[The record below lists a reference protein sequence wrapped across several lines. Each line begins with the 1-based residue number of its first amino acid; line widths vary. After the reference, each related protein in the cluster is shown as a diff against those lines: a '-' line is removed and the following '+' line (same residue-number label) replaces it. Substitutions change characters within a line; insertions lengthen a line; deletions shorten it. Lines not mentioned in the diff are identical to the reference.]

1 MFGKKKSVPKVEELE
16 KENNESEKSKEQE
29 TKVND
34 STEELLNEIS
44 PEENKDYEDEYDKY
58 SSVKSK
64 ISRILKSSN
73 IEIIDENEGDEYEFE
88 NDKDKEKQ
96 QHDYDELKAIF
107 GGNNKDK
114 KQELTLTIDDFDYT
128 YTGEYL
134 DEYDLV
140 HIKNI
145 KKIKL
150 QHKHSKLIK
159 RLAIAASVLIVVGV
173 AITLSI
179 VLTRKTPVF
188 LKSIS
193 LSKTEQSYYL
203 NESFD
208 YTGIYILAEY
218 SDGRVE
224 RIKLS
229 KDYFYD
235 SQGYVERPG
244 NELVFTDG
252 QEAMLYFKYQEKQ
265 ASIKI
270 NILRKEMTGMFVE
283 KSKRLEN
290 LSYGDYITQEDLLIF
305 VRYSNYPD
313 ELINFSDKLTIAV
326 GGGGTIL
333 KYVPEINGYEVTT
346 SLKGT
351 YLTISYAGVSHI
363 LYLT

>member
-16 KENNESEKSKEQE
+16 KENSESEKSKEQE

-44 PEENKDYEDEYDKY
+44 PEENKDYEDEDDKY

-179 VLTRKTPVF
+179 VLTRKNSCIF
-188 LKSIS
+188 KINIS
-193 LSKTEQSYYL
+193 FK
-203 NESFD
+203 NR
-208 YTGIYILAEY
+208 A
-218 SDGRVE
+218 
-224 RIKLS
+224 KLLF
-229 KDYFYD
+229 KWKFWLYW
-235 SQGYVERPG
+235 
-244 NELVFTDG
+244 N
-252 QEAMLYFKYQEKQ
+252 LYFGRILWWQGLKELSLAKIIFMIHRDMLKDQ
-265 ASIKI
+265 AMNLCSQMDKRQCYISNIKKNKHQSKF
-270 NILRKEMTGMFVE
+270 NILRKW
-283 KSKRLEN
+283 N
-290 LSYGDYITQEDLLIF
+290 DQECLLKK
-305 VRYSNYPD
+305 VR
-313 ELINFSDKLTIAV
+313 
-326 GGGGTIL
+326 G
-333 KYVPEINGYEVTT
+333 
-346 SLKGT
+346 
-351 YLTISYAGVSHI
+351 
-363 LYLT
+363 